1 MSRVLTGNKLIESIR
16 LRAFIPNDT
25 ATYTDQDILNVA
37 NEELDVQLL
46 DKLLTLHEEH
56 LTVHVDIPRN
66 SSGIYEIPY
75 RAVGNKVRDIS
86 LVSGNQVYELSQ
98 ISIGELSDYSLNNSS
113 VLQDTDKF
121 YIESN
126 HIKLI
131 VPTKS
136 YDYIRIYF
144 YMRPSVVT
152 KTDRAAVISKIDPVN
167 NDTEIQFTL
176 SQVPSFFTG
185 SLTFDIVGK
194 RTPNKIKVWD
204 INPIPGS
211 FNSSLNVIR
220 FAKSDLEQ
228 VLDEIKVG
236 DYISQAEESP
246 VANIPTEMH
255 PLLAQLAAVHVLES
269 LNDTEGLA
277 NAEKKLNKMINAT
290 TQLVDARVELA
301 PKKIKPRHGTLNQS
315 IGLYP
320 NRRGRGR

>member
-1 MSRVLTGNKLIESIR
+1 MSRVLTGNKLIESVR

-86 LVSGNQVYELSQ
+86 LISGNQVYELSQ
-98 ISIGELSDYSLNNSS
+98 ISIGELSDYSSNNASL
-113 VLQDTDKF
+113 LQDTDKF

-136 YDYIRIYF
+136 YEYIRIYF
-144 YMRPSVVT
+144 YMRPSVIT
-152 KTDRAAVISKIDPVN
+152 KTERAATISSISIGE
-167 NDTEIQFTL
+167 TEVTL
-176 SQVPSFFTG
+176 NLTGVPTFFNE
-185 SLTFDIVGK
+185 SLSYDIVGK

-204 INPIPGS
+204 LVPTLY
-211 FNSSLNVIR
+211 NSSLNFIR
-220 FAKSDLEQ
+220 FAKSDLEH

-277 NAEKKLNKMINAT
+277 NAEKET
-290 TQLVDARVELA
+290 
-301 PKKIKPRHGTLNQS
+301 
-315 IGLYP
+315 
-320 NRRGRGR
+320 

>member
-66 SSGIYEIPY
+66 ASGIYEIPY

-98 ISIGELSDYSLNNSS
+98 ISIGELSDYSFNNAS

-126 HIKLI
+126 QIKLI

-136 YDYIRIYF
+136 YDYLRVYY
-144 YMRPSVVT
+144 YMRPSVIT
-152 KTDRAAVISKIDPVN
+152 KTDRAATISGISIGA
-167 NDTEIQFTL
+167 TEVTINITGTPTFFNESL
-176 SQVPSFFTG
+176 SY
-185 SLTFDIVGK
+185 DIVGK

-204 INPIPGS
+204 LVPS
-211 FNSSLNVIR
+211 SYNSSLNVIS
-220 FAKSDLEQ
+220 FLKSDLEH